1 MQAVKEQLLLTKNDY
16 EVIMTYLKN
25 GIAIANFNRHDADE
39 LASELRKAKLVANE
53 ELPEDVVRLNSLVT
67 IRDEKIK
74 KVMQLRLVTPDK
86 ADIKERKISVLSP
99 VGTALIGYRK
109 GNRVSWQV
117 PAGEKTFT
125 ILEVSNT
132 IP

>member
-25 GIAIANFNRHDADE
+25 GIAIANFNRHDVEE
-39 LASELRKAKLVANE
+39 LASELRKAKLVGND

-74 KVMQLRLVTPDK
+74 KVMQVTLVTPDK

-109 GNRVSWQV
+109 GSRVSWQV

-125 ILEVSNT
+125 ILEVDNT